1 MTDATDDVD
10 DVALRMKI
18 NMIKMKMALLL
29 KRKSL
34 TSSVPT
40 PPWPSLV

>member
-1 MTDATDDVD
+1 MIDVTDYVD

-18 NMIKMKMALLL
+18 YMIKMKMALLL

-40 PPWPSLV
+40 PPWLSLV

>member
-1 MTDATDDVD
+1 MIDVTDYVD
-10 DVALRMKI
+10 DVPLRMKI
-18 NMIKMKMALLL
+18 YMIKMKMALLL

>member
-1 MTDATDDVD
+1 MIDVTDYVD

-18 NMIKMKMALLL
+18 YMIKMKMALLL

-34 TSSVPT
+34 TSIISKI
-40 PPWPSLV
+40 

>member
-1 MTDATDDVD
+1 MIDANDDVD

>member
-1 MTDATDDVD
+1 MIDVTDYVD

-18 NMIKMKMALLL
+18 YMIKMKMVLLL

-40 PPWPSLV
+40 PPWLSLV

>member
-1 MTDATDDVD
+1 MIDANDDVD

-18 NMIKMKMALLL
+18 YVIKMKMALLL